1 MSWTNRV
8 VWQEG
13 MFLRSQHFQQQDRW
27 LEALLRGRVASL
39 RPHPWGLTQMTLD
52 KELLGTGRFA
62 VAAASGVFEDGTP
75 FTLPGE
81 TEHPAPFEV
90 PENTRG
96 VLIHLALP
104 IRQNG
109 ALEIAAA
116 DGSAE
121 GRYNMRSFEAYDT
134 HSASPQPAELLI
146 GRLKMRYLLD
156 TDDRGGYLCI
166 PLARIMEVSSDKR
179 VTLDENWLPPAL
191 VCHAVPPLAGLITE
205 FAGMV
210 NQRGEALAAR
220 VNAPGSRGVAEVADF
235 MLLQALNRWQALLQH
250 WADAANIHPE
260 TLYAAYVEMAAE
272 LATFTSTDRR
282 PSTYPGYRHED
293 LQRSFAPV
301 IADLRRALSSV
312 IETNAT
318 AIPLQERRHGVH
330 VGAIT
335 DRNVLRAA
343 NFVLS
348 VQADVPTET
357 LRRLFPAQI
366 KIGAVEHI
374 RELVNVALPGIA
386 VRPMPVA
393 PRQIPFYAG
402 ATYFELD
409 RNSPHWQQMQT
420 SGGFALHISGDFPNL
435 RMELW
440 AIKG

>member
-1 MSWTNRV
+1 MSWTSRV

-27 LEALLRGRVASL
+27 LEALVRGRAAAL
-39 RPHPWGLTQMTLD
+39 RPYPWGLTQLTLD
-52 KELLGTGRFA
+52 KDLLGSGRFA
-62 VAAASGVFEDGTP
+62 VAAAAGVFEDGTP
-75 FTLPGE
+75 FALPGE
-81 TEHPAPFEV
+81 TEHPPPLEV
-90 PENTRG
+90 PETTRG
-96 VLIHLALP
+96 VLVHLALP

-109 ALEIAAA
+109 AVEISAE
-116 DGSAE
+116 DSAE
-121 GRYNMRSFEAYDT
+121 GRYRAQSFEAYDT
-134 HSASPQPAELLI
+134 HSASPQAAELLI
-146 GRLKMRYLLD
+146 GRLKLRYLLD
-156 TDDRGGYLCI
+156 TDDRGGYLCL

-179 VTLDENWLPPAL
+179 ITLDEHWIPPSL
-191 VCHAVPPLAGLITE
+191 LCHAVPALAGILTE
-205 FAGMV
+205 FAGMIH
-210 NQRGEALAAR
+210 QRAEALAAR
-220 VNAPGSRGVAEVADF
+220 VNAPGARGVAEVADF

-260 TLYAAYVEMAAE
+260 ALYAAYVEMAAE
-272 LATFTSTDRR
+272 FATFTDSNRR
-282 PSTYPGYRHED
+282 PNAYPGYRHED

-301 IADLRRALSSV
+301 VADLRRSLSAV
-312 IETNAT
+312 IETNAV
-318 AIPLQERRHGVH
+318 AIPLEERRHGVH
-330 VGAIT
+330 VGAMT
-335 DRNVLRAA
+335 DRTVLRAA
-343 NFVLS
+343 NFVLT
-348 VQADVPTET
+348 VLADVPTET
-357 LRRLFPAQI
+357 LRRLFPAQV

-420 SGGFALHISGDFPNL
+420 SGGFAIHVSGEFPGL